1 LPYGKAEIL
10 LYVLHLPYFYPMYHP
25 DLREAV
31 AAALKEKTMHAHKA
45 LEALLIPSLR
55 QITTTAEY
63 VRLLQTFYG
72 FFSPLEG
79 IIEHYLTP
87 RQLPD
92 IRERRKA
99 SFLLNDITALGF
111 STEHLATTSHLPL
124 ITKEAQAWGALYVL
138 EGSTLG
144 GRGITRM
151 LLKQCGALSLNQL
164 TFFNGYGEA
173 TGPMWLRFQEAL
185 NGLDYSESE
194 VATTVQAANDTF
206 LNFKKWIEETLA

>member
-1 LPYGKAEIL
+1 
-10 LYVLHLPYFYPMYHP
+10 MYHP

-31 AAALKEKTMHAHKA
+31 AAALKEKTMHAHEA
-45 LEALLIPSLR
+45 LEALLIPRLR
-55 QITTTAEY
+55 QINSTAEY

-79 IIEHYLTP
+79 IIEQFLTI

-92 IRERRKA
+92 IHGRRKA
-99 SFLLNDITALGF
+99 VFLLDDIAALGF

-124 ITKEAQAWGALYVL
+124 ITNEAQAWGALYVL

-151 LLKQCGALSLNQL
+151 LRKQCGGLSLNHL

-185 NGLDYSESE
+185 NGLEYTDSELA
-194 VATTVQAANDTF
+194 ATIQAANDTF
-206 LNFKKWIEETLA
+206 LNFKTWIEETLA